1 MHRTAHTCAEHWLRG
16 EFPSYQK
23 YFYDPINDRY
33 LLAGRVGETA
43 SSEEA
48 NDFNDMSL

>member
-1 MHRTAHTCAEHWLRG
+1 MENFRLIK
-16 EFPSYQK
+16 K

-43 SSEEA
+43 SGEEA